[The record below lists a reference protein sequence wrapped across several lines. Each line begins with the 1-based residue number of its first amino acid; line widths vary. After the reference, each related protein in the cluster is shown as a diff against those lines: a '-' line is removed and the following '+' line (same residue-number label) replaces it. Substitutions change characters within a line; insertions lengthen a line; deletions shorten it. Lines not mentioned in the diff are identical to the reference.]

1 MSSIAKRRN
10 CVTHES
16 LFSSNLQLVF
26 VKCHRKVRSS
36 LRRTLEKK
44 SAVKHRIKKIDG
56 IWGTMLLE
64 STPRPIGS
72 LLICL
77 IRSVL

>member
-1 MSSIAKRRN
+1 M
-10 CVTHES
+10 
-16 LFSSNLQLVF
+16 
-26 VKCHRKVRSS
+26 RSS
-36 LRRTLEKK
+36 LRRALEKK
-44 SAVKHRIKKIDG
+44 SEVKHRIKKIDG

-77 IRSVL
+77 IRSGL